1 MTGPTVEIKVNE
13 VVPGSFAS
21 IQSITTHSLS
31 KLMGTF
37 TLTFNQ
43 FTTNPIRYDST
54 ALEMKKN
61 LELIHSIGRVD
72 VSRSDPTP
80 TDGYTWLVTFLR
92 GHLLPK
98 VQIIKHIMYMYMYEL
113 FVVVFQN
120 VQKIYA
126 FSQLILLSHCSSK
139 CCRLWSLKLERKI
152 YKVSPGVSSR
162 ALRVHPWSQ
171 QYIFFA
177 WVHLFTQR
185 C

>member
-1 MTGPTVEIKVNE
+1 MVEYVLEGFHYFFLNFVIYNQPSTCQK
-13 VVPGSFAS
+13 
-21 IQSITTHSLS
+21 TYYKLYHSL
-31 KLMGTF
+31 LEHR
-37 TLTFNQ
+37 L
-43 FTTNPIRYDST
+43 ST
-54 ALEMKKN
+54 YAYQSLSQCKQCTACVVCIN
-61 LELIHSIGRVD
+61 VCYGDICCLWV
-72 VSRSDPTP
+72 
-80 TDGYTWLVTFLR
+80 
-92 GHLLPK
+92 PK
-98 VQIIKHIMYMYMYEL
+98 VQIIKHMYEL

-139 CCRLWSLKLERKI
+139 CCCLWSLELERKI

-177 WVHLFTQR
+177 WMHLFTQR

>member
-80 TDGYTWLVTFLR
+80 TDGYTWLVTFLSSAGIR
-92 GHLLPK
+92 
-98 VQIIKHIMYMYMYEL
+98 VQQEL
-113 FVVVFQN
+113 F
-120 VQKIYA
+120 
-126 FSQLILLSHCSSK
+126 S
-139 CCRLWSLKLERKI
+139 
-152 YKVSPGVSSR
+152 G
-162 ALRVHPWSQ
+162 
-171 QYIFFA
+171 
-177 WVHLFTQR
+177 
-185 C
+185 